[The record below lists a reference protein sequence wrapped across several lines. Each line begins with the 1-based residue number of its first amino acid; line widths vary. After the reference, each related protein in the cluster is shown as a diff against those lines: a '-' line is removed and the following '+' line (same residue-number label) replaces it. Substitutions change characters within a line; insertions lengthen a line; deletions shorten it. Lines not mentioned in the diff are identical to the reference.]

1 MSKNANFIGQPIF
14 SQLLKYLP
22 RPEINKI
29 ASQYGADHYT
39 KRFRTYD
46 HLVTMLYGSF
56 HSCRSLREVVT

>member
-1 MSKNANFIGQPIF
+1 MGFACAEPVEVYRGH
-14 SQLLKYLP
+14 LP